1 MEKVSEILPWLLY
14 GFRPSSVASI
24 SLRSGLC
31 EENVISSISCQSVL
45 NLSLYQHDCMSKI
58 MLQHDVGPSLMLL

>member
-14 GFRPSSVASI
+14 GFRLSSVALI
-24 SLRSGLC
+24 SGLC
-31 EENVISSISCQSVL
+31 EENVISSIICQSVL
-45 NLSLYQHDCMSKI
+45 NLSLYQHDCMSEI